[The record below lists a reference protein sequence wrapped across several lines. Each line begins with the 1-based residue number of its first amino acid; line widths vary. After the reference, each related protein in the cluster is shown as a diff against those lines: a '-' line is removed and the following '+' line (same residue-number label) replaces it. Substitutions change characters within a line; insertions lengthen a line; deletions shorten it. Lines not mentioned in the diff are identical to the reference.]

1 MSIAQ
6 VKSQVLHADERN
18 FGNLALNS
26 RVPVPVDFYADWCG
40 PCKRLAPIL
49 EELAVESPDVRIV
62 KINVEDSP
70 NLAAEYGI
78 NSIPSLKVFE
88 KGQVREEIVG
98 LASKSQIRAMFGR

>member
-1 MSIAQ
+1 
-6 VKSQVLHADERN
+6 
-18 FGNLALNS
+18 LALNS